1 MIKYSVGIDISKN
14 DFHAC
19 LSSIDEAQHVKV
31 IRSGKFKNIKTG
43 FIELSQWINS
53 SCCNKE
59 VPVSILVEATGIYYE
74 NCALFLFNKGY
85 HVSVILPNK
94 SKKYIG
100 ALGLKTK
107 NDKVDA
113 KALSRM
119 GAEQAL
125 DPWQP
130 LGEYFYKLRSLT
142 RHNQSL
148 KEMRTSV
155 ANQLEAAELCMFVDK
170 ETIKSL
176 SKLIKTLDNQI
187 EDNTKAISAHINSN
201 PEIAQKVANI
211 TVMKGVGELTVAVM
225 LAETNGFE
233 LFKNI
238 GQLVSYAGYDVI
250 ENQSGS
256 HIGRTKISKK
266 GNSRIRR
273 ALHLP
278 ALCVVK
284 HDIKIFKDLYERT
297 VDRHGIKMK
306 SYVAVQK
313 KLLSIIYTL
322 WKKNE
327 RFDENY
333 QFNNTT
339 GDVEAGLPLGT
350 ASQKLNKIAP
360 DMPGLHKV
368 YSR

>member
-19 LSSIDEAQHVKV
+19 LSSIDNGQNVKV
-31 IRSGKFKNIKTG
+31 IRSGKFKNNKAG
-43 FIELSQWINS
+43 FTELSQWIRS
-53 SCCNKE
+53 TCSNKE
-59 VPVSILVEATGIYYE
+59 IPVSILMEATGIYYE
-74 NCALFLFNKGY
+74 NCALFLFSKGFN
-85 HVSVILPNK
+85 VSVVLPNK
-94 SKKYIG
+94 SKKYIA

-130 LGEYFYKLRSLT
+130 MGEYFYKLRSLT

-148 KEMRTSV
+148 KQMRTSV
-155 ANQLEAAELCMFVDK
+155 ANQLEAAELCMFIDK
-170 ETIKSL
+170 GTIKSL
-176 SKLIKTLDNQI
+176 SKLIKTLEAQI
-187 EDNTKAISAHINSN
+187 EDNTKAISVHINSN
-201 PEIAQKVANI
+201 AEVAQKVANI
-211 TVMKGVGELTVAVM
+211 TVIKGVAELTVAVM

-256 HIGRTKISKK
+256 HVGKTKISKK

-284 HDIKIFKDLYERT
+284 NNEKIFKELYERT
-297 VDRHGIKMK
+297 VGKHGIKMK

-327 RFDENY
+327 KFDENY
-333 QFNNTT
+333 QYKNTT
-339 GDVEAGLPLGT
+339 RDEEVVHSSRHSFAEAGI
-350 ASQKLNKIAP
+350 K
-360 DMPGLHKV
+360 
-368 YSR
+368 

>member
-19 LSSIDEAQHVKV
+19 MSSIDIGQHVKV
-31 IRSGKFKNIKTG
+31 IRSGKFKNNKTG
-43 FIELSQWINS
+43 FPEFLQWINS
-53 SCCNKE
+53 TCSNKE
-59 VPVSILVEATGIYYE
+59 IPVSILMEATGIYYE
-74 NCALFLFNKGY
+74 NCALFLFSKGFN
-85 HVSVILPNK
+85 VSVVLPNK
-94 SKKYIG
+94 SKKYIS

-125 DPWQP
+125 DRWQP
-130 LGEYFYKLRSLT
+130 MGEYFYKLRSLT

-148 KEMRTSV
+148 KQIRTSV
-155 ANQLEAAELCMFVDK
+155 ANQLEAAELCMFADK
-170 ETIKSL
+170 GTIKSL
-176 SKLIKTLDNQI
+176 SKLIKTLEAQI
-187 EDNTKAISAHINSN
+187 EDNTKAISAHINAN
-201 PEIAQKVANI
+201 AEVAQKVANI
-211 TVMKGVGELTVAVM
+211 TVMKGVAELTVAVM

-256 HIGRTKISKK
+256 HVGKTKISKK

-284 HDIKIFKDLYERT
+284 NNEKIFKDLYERT
-297 VDRHGIKMK
+297 VDKHGIKMK

-327 RFDENY
+327 KFDENY
-333 QFNNTT
+333 QFNHTT
-339 GDVEAGLPLGT
+339 IDVEAVH
-350 ASQKLNKIAP
+350 S
-360 DMPGLHKV
+360 
-368 YSR
+368 SRHSFAEAE

>member
-19 LSSIDEAQHVKV
+19 LSSIDSGQHVKV
-31 IRSGKFKNIKTG
+31 IRSGKFKNNKTG
-43 FIELSQWINS
+43 FTELTQWITS
-53 SCCNKE
+53 SCSNKD
-59 VPVSILVEATGIYYE
+59 VPVSILMEATGIYYE
-74 NCALFLFNKGY
+74 NCALFLFSKGFK
-85 HVSVILPNK
+85 VSVVLPNK
-94 SKKYIG
+94 SKKYIA

-125 DPWQP
+125 DRWQP
-130 LGEYFYKLRSLT
+130 MGEYFYTLRSHT

-148 KEMRTSV
+148 KEMRTSIS
-155 ANQLEAAELCMFVDK
+155 NQLEAAELCMFIDK
-170 ETIKSL
+170 RTIRSL
-176 SKLIKTLDNQI
+176 SKLIKTLDTQI
-187 EDNTKAISAHINSN
+187 KDNTKAISAHINSN
-201 PEIAQKVANI
+201 AEVAQKVSNV
-211 TVMKGVGELTVAVM
+211 TVIKGVGELTVAVM

-233 LFKNI
+233 LFKSI
-238 GQLVSYAGYDVI
+238 AQLVSYAGYDVI
-250 ENQSGS
+250 ENQSGR
-256 HIGRTKISKK
+256 HVGKTKISKK

-284 HDIKIFKDLYERT
+284 NNEKIFKDLYERT
-297 VDRHGIKMK
+297 VDKHGIKMK

-322 WKKNE
+322 WKKKE
-327 RFDENY
+327 RFEEDY
-333 QFNNTT
+333 QCRNITR
-339 GDVEAGLPLGT
+339 DVEAVH
-350 ASQKLNKIAP
+350 S
-360 DMPGLHKV
+360 
-368 YSR
+368 SRHSFAEAE